1 MDKQQLL
8 ESLRNQGFSD
18 EILKAFE
25 KVQREKFIS
34 PEIKAYAYE
43 DNALPIGES
52 QTISQPYTIA
62 VMLNLLDLK
71 HGQKVLEIGSGSGYV
86 VALLSEIVGKQ
97 GKVLGIEI
105 IKSLAENSKQIL
117 KEEKYKN
124 VKVYNKDGA
133 LGLSNHAPFD
143 RILISAA
150 LKEVPREVLKQ
161 LKNNGILV
169 APIGGEHEQTI
180 TAIQRKGNKYL
191 IKNKIP
197 GFRFVRFV

>member
-180 TAIQRKGNKYL
+180 TAIQRKGSKYQ